1 MVNKTVVANIQL
13 LSLGGTI
20 SLSMGHNGALSTNNS
35 ANLIARVAQSIS
47 NINLSYHAL
56 VQKDGVDISFYDLCR
71 LGNYIISQSGLYD
84 GFIISTG
91 TDTLEEV
98 AFFLHELF
106 PKKKI
111 IVTGAMRP
119 PFSEEFD
126 GIDNI
131 AFAAKQLAG
140 KAVIDDGVYVS
151 LGGSIVPAILA
162 RKTNSYALDAFAPTF
177 SDSSHFAIESSFS
190 FGNNVDYLIQANR
203 LHSLKVAIFFVSIDT
218 WLDTVLLDQLDG
230 VVIACPGSFSLP
242 EQLLDKLSKAAQTK
256 PIALASRCLYN
267 DDRSTSLYPGY
278 FEKIEAKGFCMKDYV
293 GLTPH
298 QARIRLML
306 QLSIENN

>member
-1 MVNKTVVANIQL
+1 VVNKTVVANIQL

-71 LGNYIISQSGLYD
+71 LGNYIISQSGLY
-84 GFIISTG
+84 
-91 TDTLEEV
+91 E
-98 AFFLHELF
+98 
-106 PKKKI
+106 
-111 IVTGAMRP
+111 

-306 QLSIENN
+306 QLSIENKSSCKPFSV